1 MDVILTIGS
10 ELSANSQGVQV
21 AGQARSR
28 IKGHCNPKANWVR
41 KFHYAEKAWQCKEH
55 GIGRIRANERI
66 CFQMVAGTT
75 QTINE
80 SKQMIMKAMRIHQY
94 GGPEVLAQVEMQRPA
109 PGVNE
114 VLIKV
119 HAASVNPFDWKAR
132 AGYVK
137 EFFPLTF
144 PATLGSDVSGTVE
157 EVGPGAARFKR
168 GDEVYAS
175 LGLEGGG
182 YAEYAVAKEA
192 IVAEKPVTLDHVQA
206 AAVPTGGITAW
217 QALFEVAQLRA
228 GQKVL
233 IHGAAGGVG
242 NFAVQFAKERGAYV
256 IGTAS
261 SRNHAFLHELGADKA
276 VDYQQT
282 HFEEVV
288 RDADVVL
295 DTIGGDTLERSF
307 KALKKGGILVSIVQ
321 PPSQEQAA
329 KYGVRALFYG
339 GHPSSSN
346 LAEIARL
353 IDAGKVKT
361 VVETVLPLAEA
372 RRAHE
377 LSQSGHARGKIV
389 LKTA

>member
-1 MDVILTIGS
+1 
-10 ELSANSQGVQV
+10 
-21 AGQARSR
+21 
-28 IKGHCNPKANWVR
+28 
-41 KFHYAEKAWQCKEH
+41 
-55 GIGRIRANERI
+55 
-66 CFQMVAGTT
+66 MVAGTT

-192 IVAEKPVTLDHVQA
+192 IVAEKPGTLDHVQA

-233 IHGAAGGVG
+233 IHAAAGGVG
-242 NFAVQFAKERGAYV
+242 NFAVQFAKAKGAYV
-256 IGTAS
+256 IGTPQVTK
-261 SRNHAFLHELGADKA
+261 RH
-276 VDYQQT
+276 
-282 HFEEVV
+282 
-288 RDADVVL
+288 
-295 DTIGGDTLERSF
+295 RSQR
-307 KALKKGGILVSIVQ
+307 VQ
-321 PPSQEQAA
+321 PQ
-329 KYGVRALFYG
+329 GC
-339 GHPSSSN
+339 
-346 LAEIARL
+346 
-353 IDAGKVKT
+353 
-361 VVETVLPLAEA
+361 
-372 RRAHE
+372 
-377 LSQSGHARGKIV
+377 
-389 LKTA
+389 

>member
-1 MDVILTIGS
+1 M
-10 ELSANSQGVQV
+10 
-21 AGQARSR
+21 
-28 IKGHCNPKANWVR
+28 
-41 KFHYAEKAWQCKEH
+41 
-55 GIGRIRANERI
+55 RAI
-66 CFQMVAGTT
+66 
-75 QTINE
+75 
-80 SKQMIMKAMRIHQY
+80 RIHQY
-94 GGPEVLAQVEMQRPA
+94 GGPEVLAQVEMQRPV
-109 PGVNE
+109 PGANE

-119 HAASVNPFDWKAR
+119 KAASVNPFDWKVR
-132 AGYVK
+132 AGYMK
-137 EFFPLTF
+137 DFLPLTF
-144 PATLGSDVSGTVE
+144 PATLGLDVSGTVE

-168 GDEVYAS
+168 GDEVYVS
-175 LGLEGGG
+175 LELEAGGG
-182 YAEYAVAKEA
+182 YAEYVVAKET
-192 IVAEKPVTLDHVQA
+192 IVAEKPGTLNHVQA
-206 AAVPTGGITAW
+206 AAVPVAGLTAW

-233 IHGAAGGVG
+233 IHAAAGGVG
-242 NFAVQFAKERGAYV
+242 NFAVQFAKAKGAYV

-261 SRNHAFLHELGADKA
+261 SNNQAFLGELGVDKA
-276 VDYQQT
+276 VDYQKT
-282 HFEEVV
+282 RFEDVV
-288 RDADVVL
+288 HDADVVL
-295 DTIGGDTLERSF
+295 DTIGGDTQERSF

-353 IDAGKVKT
+353 IDARKVKT

-389 LKTA
+389 LKAA

>member
-1 MDVILTIGS
+1 LGNAKLRGRLGEIQRFRHSQEIS
-10 ELSANSQGVQV
+10 EV
-21 AGQARSR
+21 
-28 IKGHCNPKANWVR
+28 P
-41 KFHYAEKAWQCKEH
+41 KFHRGSLCQKGMAAQASWYWAESSMWRNLGSDDQQDH
-55 GIGRIRANERI
+55 
-66 CFQMVAGTT
+66 
-75 QTINE
+75 INVITE
-80 SKQMIMKAMRIHQY
+80 KTIMKAIRIHQY

-109 PGVNE
+109 PGANE

-119 HAASVNPFDWKAR
+119 KAAAVNPVDWKIR
-132 AGYVK
+132 AGNLK
-137 EFFPLTF
+137 DFLPLTL

-182 YAEYAVAKEA
+182 YAEYAVAKET
-192 IVAEKPVTLDHVQA
+192 IVAEKPGTLDHVQA
-206 AAVPTGGITAW
+206 ASVPVAGLTAW
-217 QALFEVAQLRA
+217 QTLFEVAQLRA

-233 IHGAAGGVG
+233 IHAAAGGVG
-242 NFAVQFAKERGAYV
+242 NFAVQFAKAKGAYV

-261 SRNHAFLHELGADKA
+261 SKNQAFLGELGVDKA
-276 VDYQQT
+276 VDYQKT
-282 HFEEVV
+282 RFEDVV
-288 RDADVVL
+288 HDADVVL
-295 DTIGGDTLERSF
+295 DTIGGDTQERSF
-307 KALKKGGILVSIVQ
+307 KVLKKGGILVSIVQ
-321 PPSQEQAA
+321 PPSQELAT
-329 KYGVRALFYG
+329 KYGVRAVFYG

-346 LAEIARL
+346 LTEIARL

-389 LKTA
+389 LKPA

>member
-1 MDVILTIGS
+1 
-10 ELSANSQGVQV
+10 
-21 AGQARSR
+21 
-28 IKGHCNPKANWVR
+28 
-41 KFHYAEKAWQCKEH
+41 
-55 GIGRIRANERI
+55 
-66 CFQMVAGTT
+66 
-75 QTINE
+75 
-80 SKQMIMKAMRIHQY
+80 MKAIRIHQY

-109 PGVNE
+109 PGANE

-119 HAASVNPFDWKAR
+119 AAASVNPIDWKVR
-132 AGYVK
+132 AGYMK
-137 EFFPLTF
+137 DFLPLNF
-144 PATLGSDVSGTVE
+144 PATLGMDVSGTVE

-168 GDEVYAS
+168 GDEVYVS
-175 LGLEGGG
+175 LEVGAGGG
-182 YAEYAVAKEA
+182 YAEYVVAKET
-192 IVAEKPVTLDHVQA
+192 IVAGKPGTLNHVQA
-206 AAVPTGGITAW
+206 AAVPVAGLTAW

-233 IHGAAGGVG
+233 IHAAAGGVG
-242 NFAVQFAKERGAYV
+242 NFAVQFAKAKGAHV

-261 SRNHAFLHELGADKA
+261 SKNQAFLGELGVDQA
-276 VDYQQT
+276 VDYQKT
-282 HFEEVV
+282 RFEDVV
-288 RDADVVL
+288 HDADVVL
-295 DTIGGDTLERSF
+295 DTIGGDTQERSF

-321 PPSQEQAA
+321 PPSQELAA

-346 LAEIARL
+346 LAEIAKL

-389 LKTA
+389 LKAA

>member
-1 MDVILTIGS
+1 M
-10 ELSANSQGVQV
+10 N
-21 AGQARSR
+21 
-28 IKGHCNPKANWVR
+28 
-41 KFHYAEKAWQCKEH
+41 
-55 GIGRIRANERI
+55 
-66 CFQMVAGTT
+66 
-75 QTINE
+75 
-80 SKQMIMKAMRIHQY
+80 MKAIRIHQY
-94 GGPEVLAQVEMQRPA
+94 GGPEVLAQVEMQRPT
-109 PGVNE
+109 PGPDE

-119 HAASVNPFDWKAR
+119 HAPAVNPIDWKMR
-132 AGYVK
+132 AGHVK
-137 EFFPLTF
+137 EVFPLTF
-144 PATLGSDVSGTVE
+144 PSTLGWDVSGTVE
-157 EVGPGAARFKR
+157 EAGDKVTQFKR
-168 GDEVYAS
+168 GDEVYA
-175 LGLEGGG
+175 LVNGGG
-182 YAEYAVAKEA
+182 YAEYVVAKA
-192 IVAEKPVTLDHVQA
+192 DIVGKKPRTLDHVHA
-206 AAVPTGGITAW
+206 AAVPVAGLTAW

-261 SRNHAFLHELGADKA
+261 SRNHAFLHELGPDKA
-276 VDYQQT
+276 VDYQKT
-282 HFEEVV
+282 RFEDVV
-288 RDADVVL
+288 HEADVVL
-295 DTIGGDTLERSF
+295 DTIGGDTQERSF

-321 PPSQEQAA
+321 PPSQELAA

-353 IDAGKVKT
+353 IDSGKVKT

-389 LKTA
+389 LKVA

>member
-1 MDVILTIGS
+1 
-10 ELSANSQGVQV
+10 
-21 AGQARSR
+21 
-28 IKGHCNPKANWVR
+28 
-41 KFHYAEKAWQCKEH
+41 
-55 GIGRIRANERI
+55 
-66 CFQMVAGTT
+66 
-75 QTINE
+75 
-80 SKQMIMKAMRIHQY
+80 MKAIRIHSY

-109 PGVNE
+109 PGANE

-119 HAASVNPFDWKAR
+119 HAAAVNPVDWKMR
-132 AGYVK
+132 AGYMK
-137 EFFPLTF
+137 DFLPLSL

-192 IVAEKPVTLDHVQA
+192 IVAEKPHTLDHVQA
-206 AAVPTGGITAW
+206 AAVPTVGITAW

-242 NFAVQFAKERGAYV
+242 NFAVQFAKGKGAYV

-261 SRNHAFLHELGADKA
+261 SKNHAFLRELGVHQAI
-276 VDYQQT
+276 DYQQT
-282 HFEEVV
+282 HFEDVV

-307 KALKKGGILVSIVQ
+307 KALKKGGVLVSIVE
-321 PPSQEQAA
+321 PPSPELAA

-339 GHPSSSN
+339 GHPSSSD
-346 LAEIARL
+346 LAEIAKL

-361 VVETVLPLAEA
+361 V
-372 RRAHE
+372 
-377 LSQSGHARGKIV
+377 
-389 LKTA
+389 

>member
-1 MDVILTIGS
+1 
-10 ELSANSQGVQV
+10 
-21 AGQARSR
+21 
-28 IKGHCNPKANWVR
+28 
-41 KFHYAEKAWQCKEH
+41 
-55 GIGRIRANERI
+55 
-66 CFQMVAGTT
+66 
-75 QTINE
+75 
-80 SKQMIMKAMRIHQY
+80 MKAMRIHQY

-157 EVGPGAARFKR
+157 EVGPGVARFKR

-192 IVAEKPVTLDHVQA
+192 IVAEKPGTLDHVQA

-233 IHGAAGGVG
+233 IHAAAGGVG
-242 NFAVQFAKERGAYV
+242 NFAVQFAKAKGAYV

-261 SRNHAFLHELGADKA
+261 SRNQAFLVELGVDKA
-276 VDYQQT
+276 VDYQKT
-282 HFEEVV
+282 RFEDVV
-288 RDADVVL
+288 HEADVVL
-295 DTIGGDTLERSF
+295 DTIGGDTQERSF

-321 PPSQEQAA
+321 PPSQELAT

-346 LAEIARL
+346 LAEIAKL

-361 VVETVLPLAEA
+361 VVETVLPLEEA
-372 RRAHE
+372 PRAHE
-377 LSQSGHARGKIV
+377 LSQSGHVRGKIV
-389 LKTA
+389 LKVA